1 MAYTSRMTYGPMV
14 SLSSASM
21 TASYQAIGVPLAS
34 AASIVK
40 VVNDTTQDITISID
54 GSTDHDFI
62 PAGSFFLYDV
72 SSDTPGSTAVFMPQ
86 GTKYFVKGTAGT
98 GSVYLVYLYPI
109 QT

>member
-1 MAYTSRMTYGPMV
+1 MAYTSRMTYGTL
-14 SLSSASM
+14 SSFSSASM
-21 TASYQAIGVPLAS
+21 SGTYQSLGLLS
-34 AASIVK
+34 NAASIVK
-40 VVNDTTQDITISID
+40 VINDTTEAILISID
-54 GSTDHDFI
+54 GINDHEYV

-98 GSVYLVYLYPI
+98 GSVYLIYLYPI